1 MSKKV
6 YWVITNDEDVA
17 EKWIEK
23 RLQDQGFAS
32 QYIPLILCDIST
44 IEHLAIKTQDQVVL
58 KVKQIKH
65 LRTIP
70 PQGVFLKGW
79 ENIPTIRE
87 IIAKLQTLSMNKNY
101 TLDQMLTMHTY
112 MHNNATLKNPNGPYT
127 LTAAKP
133 PVYTPAFTPAIA
145 GTVMTNTKDGSQMV
159 FDGTN
164 WVKI

>member
-6 YWVITNDEDVA
+6 YWVVTNDEDVA
-17 EKWIEK
+17 ERWIEK

-32 QYIPLILCDIST
+32 QYIPLILSDIST
-44 IEHLAIKTQDQVVL
+44 IEHLGIKSL
-58 KVKQIKH
+58 S
-65 LRTIP
+65 P

-87 IIAKLQTLSMNKNY
+87 IIIKLQTLSMNNNY
-101 TLDQMLTMHTY
+101 TLNKILTMHTY

-133 PVYTPAFTPAIA
+133 PVYTPAFTPAVA
-145 GTVMTNTKDGSQMV
+145 GTVLTNTKDGSQFICHFSHLGRV
-159 FDGTN
+159 
-164 WVKI
+164 

>member
-6 YWVITNDEDVA
+6 YWVITNDESAA

-44 IEHLAIKTQDQVVL
+44 IEHLSIKT
-58 KVKQIKH
+58 
-65 LRTIP
+65 P

-79 ENIPTIRE
+79 ETIPTIRE
-87 IIAKLQTLSMNKNY
+87 IIVKLQTLSMNNNY

-112 MHNNATLKNPNGPYT
+112 MHNNATLNNPNGLYT
-127 LTAAKP
+127 IKPAGP